1 MKDLEEVVTYREALT
16 LRPPDHPH
24 RFTSLNNLAY
34 AVLTRSNQLGSF
46 KDSEEEITLGREA
59 LTLCSPGN
67 PDRSIFL
74 TNLANTLVNRCQRL
88 GMEAITCYLEAL
100 TFCPPGHP
108 DRSIFLNSLTNVDF
122 TRHKQSGS
130 MEDLKSDHIQPQS
143 THSSSSGRPDRFFL
157 IVSFPSPILP
167 MGILI
172 AMTVRYHGDFKKAIE
187 NFDEALTLCPSGH
200 QDCSTSLSN
209 LANMLLTRHKQGSKE
224 DLEEVIGYNMKRSL
238 SVLLA
243 PQIVYFLSPTL
254 LMGFLI
260 AISSQVHG
268 GFRKC
273 DQTL

>member
-88 GMEAITCYLEAL
+88 GSMEAITCYLEAL

-130 MEDLKSDHIQPQS
+130 MEDLKKRSHTTTEHLLFVLWPPRS
-143 THSSSSGRPDRFFL
+143 FLFDRFFSL
-157 IVSFPSPILP
+157 TNFANGDLNRYDCQVSW
-167 MGILI
+167 
-172 AMTVRYHGDFKKAIE
+172 
-187 NFDEALTLCPSGH
+187 
-200 QDCSTSLSN
+200 
-209 LANMLLTRHKQGSKE
+209 
-224 DLEEVIGYNMKRSL
+224 
-238 SVLLA
+238 
-243 PQIVYFLSPTL
+243 
-254 LMGFLI
+254 GF
-260 AISSQVHG
+260 
-268 GFRKC
+268 
-273 DQTL
+273 